1 MEKVIFNKFNSV
13 EEFSNW
19 LQVTPQTAKGKEFN
33 NSNEISDYWTKFT
46 GTESFDEAQNLLKYG
61 DKVNADKITATIRKI
76 KAQGKGNET
85 RNSLYNS
92 PCGFM
97 PIVPKVLAGEPNNML
112 AIKKQAYRS
121 TKVINIIYSMSCSGS
136 VPAVEILN
144 NSAKL
149 VEVICQLEKNGYRVN
164 LYAGD
169 NARFKKQDTH
179 TAFIIKLKD
188 SGKYLDPLKI
198 AYPLVNPSFLRRHAF
213 RWLETFPKF
222 DARGDYGGAMNGEQ
236 FRGFMKDKFK
246 NAVILSFYDICGKD
260 TKEIAKYI
268 ESAK

>member
-1 MEKVIFNKFNSV
+1 MKRKDYVEKYESVNEFIKTLNERIKSYKGEIYNPSFKFCGTNS
-13 EEFSNW
+13 
-19 LQVTPQTAKGKEFN
+19 L
-33 NSNEISDYWTKFT
+33 
-46 GTESFDEAQNLLKYG
+46 DEANDLFYHG
-61 DKVNADKITATIRKI
+61 DKENADKVTAAKAKI
-76 KAQGKGNET
+76 KAQGKGYET

-97 PIVPKVLAGEPNNML
+97 PIVPKVLAGDPNNML

-169 NARFKKQDTH
+169 NARFKFKGQEIH

-188 SGKYLDPLKI
+188 SGKYLDSLKI

-213 RWLETFPKF
+213 KWLETFPKF
-222 DARGDYGGAMNGEQ
+222 DARGDYGGAMNGGQ
-236 FRGFMKDKFK
+236 FREFMKDKFK

>member
-1 MEKVIFNKFNSV
+1 MEKVIFNKFDSV
-13 EEFSNW
+13 EEFSHW
-19 LQVTPQTAKGKEFN
+19 LQVTPQTAKGKEFDE
-33 NSNEISDYWTKFT
+33 SNKTDEDYTEFSGTK
-46 GTESFDEAQNLLKYG
+46 SFDEAQNLLKYG

-85 RNSLYNS
+85 RNKLYNS

-97 PIVPKVLAGEPNNML
+97 PIVPKVLAGDPQNML
-112 AIKKQAYRS
+112 AIRKERYKS
-121 TKVINIIYSMSCSGS
+121 TKVLNIAYNTMVSWSISTE
-136 VPAVEILN
+136 EIIETA
-144 NSAKL
+144 AK
-149 VEVICQLEKNGYRVN
+149 VANVIASLEKNGYRVN
-164 LYAGD
+164 LYAFSCGIGKR
-169 NARFKKQDTH
+169 N
-179 TAFIIKLKD
+179 TAFSLLVKIKD
-188 SGKYLDPLKI
+188 SGKYFDTLRI

-213 RWLETFPKF
+213 RWLETFTKF

-236 FRGFMKDKFK
+236 FREFMKDKFK